1 MPTSSH
7 LSERCAVAQSAIHM
21 HARRLAA
28 RVGMHPCD
36 RDDLVQD
43 LWLTLLEYWQRTSLH
58 LIESPQQRRSA
69 TPHPCRQV
77 VEDVDHAATL
87 WLHSYRQRQRESI
100 RTIQAAA
107 WLAEGLA
114 VAKHDEATTRELR
127 LDLANILAQ
136 MPDNLRAFCQDVIQD
151 EPDAPLWAI
160 TRHGGT
166 GRAARLTALRRYFRR
181 RGHQYDL
188 HHYFQST

>member
-1 MPTSSH
+1 MPPSSH
-7 LSERCAVAQSAIHM
+7 LYERCVVAQSVIHT

-28 RVGMHPCD
+28 RVGMRPCD
-36 RDDLVQD
+36 REDLVQD

-58 LIESPQQRRSA
+58 LMESSQQRRSA
-69 TPHPCRQV
+69 TPHLHRQV

-87 WLHSYRQRQRESI
+87 WLHSYRQQQRESI
-100 RTIQAAA
+100 CTIQAAS
-107 WLAEGLA
+107 WLANGLA
-114 VAKHDEATTRELR
+114 VASRDEVTKRELR
-127 LDLANILAQ
+127 LDLTSILAH
-136 MPDNLRAFCQDVIQD
+136 MPENLRAFCQDVMSD

-160 TRHGGT
+160 TRHGSAE
-166 GRAARLTALRRYFRR
+166 RKEHLAALRRYFRR